1 MVKARFGIGAA
12 SVALVAV
19 GLLAGGAL
27 TSTAAGAAS
36 SSCGSSGK
44 CYLTTVAPQSAV
56 AGVSQ
61 AFSVTVTNEATTQR
75 LGSVQVT
82 APPGF
87 VVTGATGGTAS
98 YTAGSALFL
107 NLGLT
112 NGQSATLI
120 VDATA
125 PCSGG
130 TSPWGIKAKQS
141 NQFNGSGNDFVMDPA
156 SSLAATVSGSCS
168 LAFLKQP
175 NGTAVGAPIT
185 TEVGPGGSPVSVE
198 VLDGAGHLLTTSTA
212 AVTVAIGSNPG
223 SGTLSGTTTV
233 DASAGV
239 ASFPDLSINQT
250 GTGYSL
256 VATSTG
262 ITSATSTYFD
272 IWGVLQSCSGS
283 ACSGSPVPTKTTS
296 GTVTTS
302 SATSGQFLGVALGG
316 VSFSCGSSYQPVSDP
331 LSFDVLSQSGA
342 ADSSAQFAVSLQ
354 VSKQVVQSSGHP
366 GASSWQICFGSNV
379 PFPVLPGT
387 TAGTTTIGGVTY
399 QTGLLPDCNNTQ
411 TNAPCVQARTKDGAG
426 NVIVTFLASGDAFGR
441 M

>member
-1 MVKARFGIGAA
+1 MVKARFGIATA
-12 SVALVAV
+12 SVGLVAI
-19 GLLAGGAL
+19 GLLTAGVL
-27 TSTAAGAAS
+27 SSTAAGAAS
-36 SSCGSSGK
+36 SSCVSSGK
-44 CYLTTVAPQSAV
+44 CYLTTVAPQSTV

-87 VVTGATGGTAS
+87 VVTGASGGTAS
-98 YTAGSALFL
+98 YTSGSALFL

-130 TSPWGIKAKQS
+130 TSPWGIEAKQS
-141 NQFNGSGNDFVMDPA
+141 NQFNGSGNDFVTDPA

-168 LAFLKQP
+168 LAFLNQP
-175 NGTAVGAPIT
+175 NGTAVGGSIT
-185 TEVGPGGSPVSVE
+185 TKVGPGGSPVSVE

-223 SGTLSGTTTV
+223 SGTLSGSMTV

-239 ASFPDLSINQT
+239 ASFSDLSINQT
-250 GTGYSL
+250 GTGYTL

-262 ITSATSTYFD
+262 ITPATSTYFD
-272 IWGVLQSCSGS
+272 IWGVLQSCSGPQ
-283 ACSGSPVPTKTTS
+283 CSGSSQTKTTS

-302 SATSGQFLGVALGG
+302 SATGQFLGVALGG

-331 LSFDVLSQSGA
+331 LSFDVLSPSGS
-342 ADSSAQFAVSLQ
+342 ADSQAQFSVSLE

-366 GASSWQICFGSNV
+366 GASTWQICFGSNV

-387 TAGTTTIGGVTY
+387 TSGTTTIGGVTY
-399 QTGLLPDCNNTQ
+399 YTGLLPDCNNTQ
-411 TNAPCVQARTKDGAG
+411 TNAPCVQARTKDNAG
-426 NVIVTFLASGDAFGR
+426 NVIVSFLGSGDAFGR